1 MTKVIDTSAPQ
12 TENIVSANEWQEMT
26 VNQLYEQK
34 MILQNRIL
42 ASSEMKNRSLMLQ
55 LQKGMVQLEAIIQQK
70 SKGDTIVI

>member
-34 MILQNRIL
+34 MILQNRIF